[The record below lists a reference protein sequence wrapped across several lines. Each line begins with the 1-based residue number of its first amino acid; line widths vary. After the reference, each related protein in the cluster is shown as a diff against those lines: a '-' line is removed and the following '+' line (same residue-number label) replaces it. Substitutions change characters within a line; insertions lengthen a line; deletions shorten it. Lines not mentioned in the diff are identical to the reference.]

1 MINSALLDEKIEQ
14 SGLKVTFIVETLGIS
29 RQAFYKK
36 KNGKTPFRKSE
47 IYVICDL
54 LKITETPEKLS
65 AIASLDG
72 RARMRKNK
80 NGRSSIVTPP

>member
-14 SGLKVTFIVETLGIS
+14 SGLKVTYIVDTLGIS

-54 LKITETPEKLS
+54 LKITETPEKLKIFFPEVS
-65 AIASLDG
+65 G
-72 RARMRKNK
+72 
-80 NGRSSIVTPP
+80 